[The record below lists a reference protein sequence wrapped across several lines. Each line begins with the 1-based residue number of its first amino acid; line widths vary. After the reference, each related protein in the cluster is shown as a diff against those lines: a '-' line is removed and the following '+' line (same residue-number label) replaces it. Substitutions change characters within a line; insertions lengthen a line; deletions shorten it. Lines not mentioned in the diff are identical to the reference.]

1 MGNGFLGFGNQTL
14 LILLLIAA
22 LILGGFLIFFKVLVY
37 LSKQKKIN
45 ISEDLL
51 KKGQFEEVL
60 RVLKDIIKS
69 NSGTYLQMHYI
80 AQAYEGLGNIEKA
93 IDYYEKCVVRMPLTE
108 SDFKDVLFM
117 KIARLYYRIG
127 KFQESLGF
135 FESVVSK
142 KTTSRYVYYEI
153 SLVLFELE
161 KYSAVEKNLE
171 TYLRFAPG
179 DVNAMLLQGKTFYSM
194 HSFQKAAGVLQT
206 IIPELGK
213 ISVEKGHDCKLY
225 LGLAY
230 YHLKK
235 YPQSIEQFE
244 SLTADGS
251 SIAEYFF
258 EYFSALC
265 YSDQIDSAAK
275 LLSDNSPALD
285 NTVRHE
291 SLYLIGTLLW
301 RKKLYRKAVTYWK
314 ILNNENPE
322 FKDIGELKKKY
333 SPLVES
339 QVFDFLYTDDESVE
353 KNIRA
358 ALTIPKDNF
367 IIKRENYWIIYDQT
381 RCFILNRTISP
392 FTSTDM
398 DDCASQIQENRL
410 SNNDCTL
417 LSYLYVDEQSRQMK
431 VFNQMESFAEKR
443 FLNFFFDK
451 MAAVAA
457 PESDL

>member
-1 MGNGFLGFGNQTL
+1 MGNGFLGFGNQTF
-14 LILLLIAA
+14 LILILIAV
-22 LILGGFLIFFKVLVY
+22 LILGGFLIFFKVLLY

-80 AQAYEGLGNIEKA
+80 AQAYEGMGNFEKA

-161 KYSAVEKNLE
+161 KYAAVEKNLE

-179 DVNAMLLQGKTFYSM
+179 DANAMLLQGKTFYYM
-194 HSFQKAAGVLQT
+194 HAFQKAVNVLQT

-213 ISVEKGHDCKLY
+213 VSEEKGRDCRLH
-225 LGLAY
+225 LGRAY
-230 YHLKK
+230 YNLKK
-235 YPQSIEQFE
+235 YPQSLEQFE

-251 SIAEYFF
+251 NIAEYFF

-265 YSDQIDSAAK
+265 NSDQLDSAAK
-275 LLSDNSPALD
+275 LLSDNSSAME
-285 NTVRHE
+285 NIVRHE

-301 RKKLYRKAVTYWK
+301 RKKLYRKAVSFWK
-314 ILNNENPE
+314 MLNAENPD

-339 QVFDFLYTDDESVE
+339 QVFDFLYTDDETVE
-353 KNIRA
+353 KNMKA
-358 ALTIPKDNF
+358 ALSIPKDNF
-367 IIKRENYWIIYDQT
+367 IIKRDNYWILYDQK
-381 RCFILNRTISP
+381 RCFILNRTIAP
-392 FTSTDM
+392 FTSADM
-398 DDCASQIQENRL
+398 DDCASQIMDNRL
-410 SNNDCTL
+410 SNHDCTL
-417 LSYLYVDEQSRQMK
+417 LSFLYVDEQSRQMK
-431 VFNQMESFAEKR
+431 VFNQMETLAEKR

-451 MAAVAA
+451 MSAVTA
-457 PESDL
+457 PESEL